1 MEHDVVLTCAD
12 GSVRKFRI
20 YGRTAPRAGEV
31 VTLPIDGKLVK
42 ARIDKATGAEIIE
55 TALARRLVNT
65 GPQVQPSAD
74 PGQVPAGIQGCRG
87 SRPAP
92 GRPKILA
99 ASVPLSEMY
108 R

>member
-42 ARIDKATGAEIIE
+42 ARTTKQ
-55 TALARRLVNT
+55 LARKSSDRST
-65 GPQVQPSAD
+65 P
-74 PGQVPAGIQGCRG
+74 
-87 SRPAP
+87 
-92 GRPKILA
+92 
-99 ASVPLSEMY
+99 
-108 R
+108 